1 MQPTPEPEGATSWCG
16 GPNSSVEGRV
26 QTNVHRIMLRVEAL
40 TNFTPQSLNDTAE
53 AIPTLNMEQ
62 KQIRKVVLQNRM
74 ALDILSAGQGGT
86 CAVIKSEC
94 CAYIPDYSQ
103 NVSDSLRDL
112 RQQIREMSDPAP
124 SSF

>member
-26 QTNVHRIMLRVEAL
+26 QKNVHQIMLRVEAL

-62 KQIRKVVLQNRM
+62 KQKKKKKKKDVDSIPGLLARWVTALPKVV
-74 ALDILSAGQGGT
+74 A
-86 CAVIKSEC
+86 
-94 CAYIPDYSQ
+94 
-103 NVSDSLRDL
+103 
-112 RQQIREMSDPAP
+112 
-124 SSF
+124 